1 MSFVLCYF
9 LQEVFKSDVHV
20 AIPLDQVLG
29 LCCVLSVKDYFRS
42 KPDGFADKDV
52 YVCESRYSTKA
63 RAFKKIKVL
72 FFAVWYNGQFIFQ
85 SSVMITICSAV

>member
-1 MSFVLCYF
+1 LKTILTGSLFPILF

-29 LCCVLSVKDYFRS
+29 LCCVLNVKDYFRS
-42 KPDGFADKDV
+42 RPEGFADKDV

-63 RAFKKIKVL
+63 RAFKKIKVWL
-72 FFAVWYNGQFIFQ
+72 
-85 SSVMITICSAV
+85 

>member
-1 MSFVLCYF
+1 MIFLFYCL

-72 FFAVWYNGQFIFQ
+72 FLC
-85 SSVMITICSAV
+85 SVVYWSVYISEFHGHY

>member
-1 MSFVLCYF
+1 MSSVFCFL

-63 RAFKKIKVL
+63 RAFKKIKVIL
-72 FFAVWYNGQFIFQ
+72 LLLLCVFLGWWGAVWY
-85 SSVMITICSAV
+85 

>member
-1 MSFVLCYF
+1 MLCCF
-9 LQEVFKSDVHV
+9 LQEVFKSDIHV

-63 RAFKKIKVL
+63 RAFKKIKVP
-72 FFAVWYNGQFIFQ
+72 FFAVWYNGQITFQ
-85 SSVMITICSAV
+85 SSIMITDCSIV